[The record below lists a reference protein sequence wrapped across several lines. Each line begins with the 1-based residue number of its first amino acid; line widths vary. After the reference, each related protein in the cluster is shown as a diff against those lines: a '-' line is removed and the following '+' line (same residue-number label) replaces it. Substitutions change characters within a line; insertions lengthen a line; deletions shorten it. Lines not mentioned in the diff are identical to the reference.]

1 MNFNIQKSFFFFQ
14 ACQFKGAV
22 CLKALFL
29 VDFRPFFFKFNNY
42 NVARISL
49 EITK

>member
-1 MNFNIQKSFFFFQ
+1 MNFNIQKSFFFQ

-22 CLKALFL
+22 CLKALFF
-29 VDFRPFFFKFNNY
+29 VDFLPFFLLINIY